1 MAFKVY
7 TKTGDNG
14 MTGLFGGARVPKHHI
29 RIEAYGTVDE
39 LNAHMGLIRDQ
50 LKEEQLRTELRTLQE
65 KLFTLGAVLA
75 AEPGK
80 DNSFLPKINAQD
92 VELLEKSIDRM
103 EESLTPL
110 TSFVLPGGH
119 PLVSQTHVARCVC
132 RRAERYTVALNENEA
147 VDAVVL
153 QFLNRF
159 SDYLF
164 VLSRFICQKVGAEEV
179 KWMPEK

>member
-1 MAFKVY
+1 M
-7 TKTGDNG
+7 
-14 MTGLFGGARVPKHHI
+14 
-29 RIEAYGTVDE
+29 
-39 LNAHMGLIRDQ
+39 
-50 LKEEQLRTELRTLQE
+50 
-65 KLFTLGAVLA
+65 A

-80 DNSFLPKINAQD
+80 DNSFLPKINAKD
-92 VELLEKSIDRM
+92 VEQLEKSIDRM
-103 EESLTPL
+103 EESLAPL